1 MYNNYKLMFIG
12 TGFSQTENSSPKAH
26 KYCQIY
32 IFGKFQEKTINKRIQ
47 DDNY

>member
-1 MYNNYKLMFIG
+1 MDKYESSKNFMYNNYKLMFIG

-32 IFGKFQEKTINKRIQ
+32 IFGKF
-47 DDNY
+47 